1 MFIDPEARDVVRE
14 VWSPDEGL
22 LKANLSLV
30 VLLVQKFLTWITK
43 SNLYISMIR
52 KQEDTYKTGRIKKQ
66 QVIKLIVTDSRNRSR

>member
-66 QVIKLIVTDSRNRSR
+66 QVIKLMVTDSRNRSR

>member
-52 KQEDTYKTGRIKKQ
+52 NQEDTYKTGRIKKQ
-66 QVIKLIVTDSRNRSR
+66 QVIKLMVTDSRNRSR

>member
-43 SNLYISMIR
+43 SNLYISMIK

-66 QVIKLIVTDSRNRSR
+66 QVIKFMVTDSRNRSR

>member
-66 QVIKLIVTDSRNRSR
+66 QVIKFMVTDSRNRSR

>member
-43 SNLYISMIR
+43 SNLYISMIK

-66 QVIKLIVTDSRNRSR
+66 QVIKLMVTDSRNRSR

>member
-52 KQEDTYKTGRIKKQ
+52 KQEDIYKTGRIKKQ
-66 QVIKLIVTDSRNRSR
+66 QVIKLMVTDSRNRSR